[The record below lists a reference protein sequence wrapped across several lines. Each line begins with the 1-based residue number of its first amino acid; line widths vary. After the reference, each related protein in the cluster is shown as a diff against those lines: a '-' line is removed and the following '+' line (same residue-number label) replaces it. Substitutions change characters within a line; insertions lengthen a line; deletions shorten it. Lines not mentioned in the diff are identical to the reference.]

1 MIIGVD
7 ADGVLTNMQDFN
19 FQCGQRF
26 FRKKIVN
33 LAGYSIKEIY
43 DVSSFSEMLYG
54 LKYFPKYCKECPPRE
69 NATRIIERLT
79 EEGNTLH
86 EITARKF
93 VTSEKWY
100 GRCSRE
106 WFLNWLEKYN
116 FSFSSITFCSE
127 KGVLV
132 DKYEACKR
140 LSVEVMI
147 DDHSEIAM
155 YLAERGIH
163 VFLMDAPYNQGVHC
177 RNVTR
182 VYSWENIY
190 EEISYRN
197 SKMAVCRDIKK

>member
-19 FQCGQRF
+19 FQYGQRF

-33 LAGYSIKEIY
+33 SAGYSIKEIY
-43 DVSSFSEMLYG
+43 EVSSLCEILYG
-54 LKYFPKYCKECPPRE
+54 LKYFQKYCKECMPRE
-69 NATRIIERLT
+69 NAARIIKRLT

-93 VTSEKWY
+93 SASDTWY
-100 GRCSRE
+100 GRCSKKR
-106 WFLNWLEKYN
+106 FLNWLEKHD

-127 KGVLV
+127 KEAMA

-147 DDHSEIAM
+147 DDSSEIAM

-177 RNVTR
+177 GNTFTLSPKRRERKKCAKR
-182 VYSWENIY
+182 VFK
-190 EEISYRN
+190 RFL
-197 SKMAVCRDIKK
+197 